1 MNIRQFKNLK
11 FKTSM
16 VDYLKMILEKISF
29 NRNLLIKEYRKGIK
43 YLTPNER
50 IEMRHWLQV
59 KDISLVK
66 DRK

>member
-1 MNIRQFKNLK
+1 
-11 FKTSM
+11 
-16 VDYLKMILEKISF
+16 YLKMILEKISF